1 MILSSRERVN
11 DLYLGHIPAESQLL
25 PLFGDQKNQHE
36 QHKLHRELHKSHL
49 VQQRSGGVYA
59 LFRDAFLTQD
69 QHTWA
74 MFRRALSLV
83 LALLLTGCASTNLDS
98 PYSAA
103 DTNFAEM
110 MIPHHE
116 QAIVMAD
123 LALTHT
129 TNPEVLALA
138 NQIKS
143 AQGPEIEQMKKW
155 GNVDS
160 DMHMGHMMAGMLDDD
175 ELADLDKAKEK
186 EFDKLFLNGMIKHH
200 EGAIMMAQMV
210 IDSKNAEVSALARS
224 IVTTQ
229 QAEIERMRAILGS

>member
-1 MILSSRERVN
+1 
-11 DLYLGHIPAESQLL
+11 
-25 PLFGDQKNQHE
+25 
-36 QHKLHRELHKSHL
+36 
-49 VQQRSGGVYA
+49 
-59 LFRDAFLTQD
+59 
-69 QHTWA
+69 

-83 LALLLTGCASTNLDS
+83 LALLLTGCAPTNLDS

-210 IDSKNAEVSALARS
+210 IDSKNAEVAALARS

>member
-1 MILSSRERVN
+1 
-11 DLYLGHIPAESQLL
+11 
-25 PLFGDQKNQHE
+25 
-36 QHKLHRELHKSHL
+36 
-49 VQQRSGGVYA
+49 
-59 LFRDAFLTQD
+59 
-69 QHTWA
+69 
-74 MFRRALSLV
+74 
-83 LALLLTGCASTNLDS
+83 
-98 PYSAA
+98 
-103 DTNFAEM
+103 
-110 MIPHHE
+110 
-116 QAIVMAD
+116 
-123 LALTHT
+123 
-129 TNPEVLALA
+129 LALA